1 MAEILKPCPF
11 CGGKARINYDYSSE
25 QDKTFWQVWHDCPES
40 DGDRRYTYGHSGG
53 VDISTP
59 WMESKVRA
67 IAAWNRRA
75 ERTCHVETT
84 ERRVSQT
91 QTLVTKSCSACGYAF
106 GDEEVRPILPGLDE
120 TMALD
125 PVHVPSYCP
134 HCGARVV
141 EVSE

>member
-1 MAEILKPCPF
+1 MDETLLNCPF
-11 CGGKARINYDYSSE
+11 CGGEAHVLSEKTHNGGRRFRVGCYDPCCSGAAFE
-25 QDKTFWQVWHDCPES
+25 GAVFFDKS
-40 DGDRRYTYGHSGG
+40 D
-53 VDISTP
+53 
-59 WMESKVRA
+59 A
-67 IAAWNRRA
+67 ITAWNRRA

>member
-1 MAEILKPCPF
+1 MAEAMRHCPF
-11 CGGKARINYDYSSE
+11 CGGGAHIREVVSACSVVYTVGCSDSE
-25 QDKTFWQVWHDCPES
+25 CMGFETLLCKPTPE
-40 DGDRRYTYGHSGG
+40 
-53 VDISTP
+53 
-59 WMESKVRA
+59 EA

-75 ERTCHVETT
+75 ERTCRVATK
-84 ERRVSQT
+84 ERRFSQT

-106 GDEEVRPILPGLDE
+106 GDEERRPILPGLDE
-120 TMALD
+120 TMVLD